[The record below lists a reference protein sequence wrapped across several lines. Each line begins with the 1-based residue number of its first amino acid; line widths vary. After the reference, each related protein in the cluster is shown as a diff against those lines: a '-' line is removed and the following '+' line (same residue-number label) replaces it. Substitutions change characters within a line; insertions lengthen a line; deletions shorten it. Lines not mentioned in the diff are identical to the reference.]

1 MVVPSIRVITFQD
14 LIRSVVVYFNTGTF
28 PREGK
33 WFLGADIEAAPC
45 LFCSK
50 QSWAIK
56 WEDVAWTCFGFVVTE
71 LSTFWL
77 VCPVAL
83 HLSVCSRC
91 TCLACFL
98 LLFFPSRGCFSYCSV
113 QFLSHVLSFLRSFF
127 SFTISTWL
135 LCILLW
141 LWILVALLCIHLCPL
156 NACGFVIVW
165 VSSVRL

>member
-1 MVVPSIRVITFQD
+1 MVVPSIKVITFQD

-83 HLSVCSRC
+83 HFSVCSRC

-127 SFTISTWL
+127 FLPSPPDYFVFYCDYEFWWPFCVFISVRSMRVA
-135 LCILLW
+135 LW
-141 LWILVALLCIHLCPL
+141 LFGLVQ
-156 NACGFVIVW
+156 
-165 VSSVRL
+165 